1 MLYNSVVSINKDLR
15 KVVVFYQSVSE
26 VSKVC
31 KRSESWGK
39 MPHARECKY
48 SHDMT
53 YKYYLI
59 ENGNTVKFTAKMRKD
74 VLAQEHAYNLRI
86 EIQILPSQ

>member
-1 MLYNSVVSINKDLR
+1 
-15 KVVVFYQSVSE
+15 
-26 VSKVC
+26 
-31 KRSESWGK
+31 

-59 ENGNTVKFTAKMRKD
+59 ENVNTVKFTKKKRKD
-74 VLAQEHAYNLRI
+74 VLAQEHAYNLRK
-86 EIQILPSQ
+86 EIQMLSIEYSPPHEANK

>member
-1 MLYNSVVSINKDLR
+1 
-15 KVVVFYQSVSE
+15 
-26 VSKVC
+26 
-31 KRSESWGK
+31 

-59 ENGNTVKFTAKMRKD
+59 ENGNTVYRKMRKD

-86 EIQILPSQ
+86 EIQILSSQSSIEYSPPHEANK